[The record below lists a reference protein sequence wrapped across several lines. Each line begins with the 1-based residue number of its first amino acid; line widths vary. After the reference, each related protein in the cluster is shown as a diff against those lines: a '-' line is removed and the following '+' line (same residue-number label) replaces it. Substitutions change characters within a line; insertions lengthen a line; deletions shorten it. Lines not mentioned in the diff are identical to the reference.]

1 MTTGSRAYINV
12 AHTIFFPVE
21 ESVDFDTSDIDEITI
36 KLTKESD
43 ASVIVEFKLST
54 VEIEVVSPQLL
65 KLHIRA
71 NKVTVAGNYE
81 ISFSWTDKSGQ
92 PHRGTPTESEII
104 RFYS

>member
-1 MTTGSRAYINV
+1 MSTGSRAYVNV
-12 AHTIFFPVE
+12 AHTIFCPVE
-21 ESVDFDTSDIDEITI
+21 ESVDYDTSDIVDITI
-36 KLTKESD
+36 KLTKEDD
-43 ASVIVEFKLST
+43 ASMVVEFKMSE

-65 KLHIRA
+65 RLHIRA
-71 NKVTVAGNYE
+71 NKVTVAGDYG